1 MHIAHTT
8 QQQQQKNP
16 IQKHAED
23 LSRHF
28 SKEDKQMT
36 RKNLKRCSTL
46 LIIRETKI

>member
-16 IQKHAED
+16 IQKPAED

-36 RKNLKRCSTL
+36 GKKHEEMLNTANY
-46 LIIRETKI
+46 